1 MKKQK
6 IEDLY
11 KDKIKEYKHHNF
23 LYFEKSRPK
32 LSDASFDALK
42 NEIFD
47 LEKKYKFLNSKDS
60 PSNTLGFKPS
70 KNFKKISQVY

>member
-11 KDKIKEYKHHNF
+11 KDKIKEYKHHSF

-32 LSDASFDALK
+32 LSDASFDALQ
-42 NEIFD
+42 EIFE
-47 LEKKYKFLNSKDS
+47 LEKNI
-60 PSNTLGFKPS
+60 
-70 KNFKKISQVY
+70 NF